1 MEEREAVR
9 RDAGRIDDSEPSTMT
24 GVQIGPFQPCSV
36 PRTTNDPAAIFIIP
50 LRSGWHSVSNALH
63 ALIESFFGQRGTR
76 AGVGRFVSREQHSLT
91 GQAEEIGHFPE
102 RRVKRGGWFQESR

>member
-1 MEEREAVR
+1 MESERERETVR
-9 RDAGRIDDSEPSTMT
+9 RDAGRIDEYND

-91 GQAEEIGHFPE
+91 EQAEEIGRFPE